1 MVGSAS
7 TAYIYET
14 GAIFSIVHGFA
25 LHVKNFFVV
34 KILAVQTMWI
44 YLVNNADNSRLFHA
58 CNHVELRLIP
68 ATKLKQIW

>member
-1 MVGSAS
+1 MGSAS

-25 LHVKNFFVV
+25 LLVKSVFVV
-34 KILAVQTMWI
+34 TILAVQTMWI
-44 YLVNNADNSRLFHA
+44 YLVNNDDNSRLFHA
-58 CNHVELRLIP
+58 YNHVELRLMP